1 MCQIIEI
8 IKSELISIGKV
19 ESIDD
24 KSSLICFCPYGS
36 SEAYRIYD
44 MLDIDAL
51 ADKDLILLFKGLVIA
66 EKELSWKCGATTPAS
81 RIYDEICRLG
91 LDTDYALADWAFQYS
106 DNEYIPFGFIR
117 HGEKNAYEYLK
128 WREDFNLR
136 IFQER
141 ADAETRKE
149 ERLKR
154 AKDIA
159 MQKKRL
165 DTIDSERY
173 NKIMQLEPFEQVQTI
188 VNDDL
193 HILLYYMPVINELLK
208 RTDVPNQ
215 CWRTLF
221 GAVSL
226 LKDTPFNRRLKKVI
240 SKRINDEPKI

>member
-66 EKELSWKCGATTPAS
+66 EKELSWKCGSTTPAS
-81 RIYDEICRLG
+81 HVYQHIKSRY
-91 LDTDYALADWAFQYS
+91 LDREHTLADWAFQYS

-117 HGEKNAYEYLK
+117 HGEKTAYEYIQ
-128 WREDFNLR
+128 WRENLYAR
-136 IFQER
+136 INQEQI
-141 ADAETRKE
+141 DAENRKA

-154 AKDIA
+154 AQEIS
-159 MQKKRL
+159 QKKRQADAEVRSL
-165 DTIDSERY
+165 Y
-173 NKIMQLEPFEQVQTI
+173 QKIMSLLPHEQIQYI
-188 VNDDL
+188 VNDSSHNIHFYL
-193 HILLYYMPVINELLK
+193 PVIYGLMN
-208 RTDVPNQ
+208 RTDVLRKD
-215 CWRTLF
+215 WEI
-221 GAVSL
+221 L
-226 LKDTPFNRRLKKVI
+226 LLRLSHQKVTPLNKRLIKHITNRLY
-240 SKRINDEPKI
+240 NE